1 MHTLRA
7 NTVGSAVALLLIPS
21 ITPSHM
27 LELFIVVLFIQML
40 VENNSFKNY
49 VSQFETTFVLNY
61 LCIII
66 LELITGWN

>member
-27 LELFIVVLFIQML
+27 LELTVFIVVLFIQMF
-40 VENNSFKNY
+40 VENS
-49 VSQFETTFVLNY
+49 
-61 LCIII
+61 
-66 LELITGWN
+66 